1 LEGRWNSRAKEA
13 GQIFCTKPKTVDVVE
28 INDRPTPEHDQVV
41 RVQAV
46 LHWRGTTERQKQSAE
61 RNAYQLPPDGYFI
74 DWSRATLG
82 AEKLS
87 HFWPFLVLRH

>member
-1 LEGRWNSRAKEA
+1 
-13 GQIFCTKPKTVDVVE
+13 VDVVE